1 MWHLSRALIWQAGT
15 GGRTVT
21 ASRRIISTHSFR
33 GGTGKS
39 NLTANLAVLVA
50 QAGYRVGII
59 DTDIQSP
66 GIHVLF
72 HLTDHTAA
80 RSLND
85 FLWGRCS
92 IQEAAYD
99 VTRSL
104 RGEAAD
110 DSAPDTLPSRSR
122 LYLIPSSMDSAEIA
136 RILNE
141 GYDVGKLND
150 GIHEL
155 MDADHLDLDF
165 LFIDT
170 HPGVNEETL
179 LSIAISHT
187 LLLIMRPDNQDFQG
201 TAVTMELAKQLDVP
215 EIHLILNKVP
225 PGANSIAL
233 RDRVRELY
241 RSPVA
246 GILPLNAEIVRMAS
260 AGIFAKEHPEHPFSL
275 EVQRIAQLII
285 KDRDTSAAPS

>member
-1 MWHLSRALIWQAGT
+1 M
-15 GGRTVT
+15 
-21 ASRRIISTHSFR
+21 
-33 GGTGKS
+33 
-39 NLTANLAVLVA
+39 LVA

-104 RGEAAD
+104 SSGADPTDNKD
-110 DSAPDTLPSRSR
+110 DSSASSSGR
-122 LYLIPSSMDSAEIA
+122 LYLIPSSMDSQEIA

-155 MDADHLDLDF
+155 MDADHLNLDY

-225 PGANSIAL
+225 PGANPIAL

-275 EVQRIAQLII
+275 EVQRIARLII
-285 KDRDTSAAPS
+285 KDRNASAAPS